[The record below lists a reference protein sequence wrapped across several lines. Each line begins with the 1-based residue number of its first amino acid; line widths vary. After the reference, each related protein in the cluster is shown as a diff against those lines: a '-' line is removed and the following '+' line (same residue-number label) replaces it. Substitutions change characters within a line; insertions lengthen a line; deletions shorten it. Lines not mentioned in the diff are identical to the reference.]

1 MAKTADRR
9 ILGVMNALAVIA
21 EHVIAAAGGLAC
33 CDIDALNHTQH
44 RTINTITGYVRPIE
58 LVTARQVGHR

>member
-1 MAKTADRR
+1 
-9 ILGVMNALAVIA
+9 
-21 EHVIAAAGGLAC
+21 
-33 CDIDALNHTQH
+33 LNHTQH